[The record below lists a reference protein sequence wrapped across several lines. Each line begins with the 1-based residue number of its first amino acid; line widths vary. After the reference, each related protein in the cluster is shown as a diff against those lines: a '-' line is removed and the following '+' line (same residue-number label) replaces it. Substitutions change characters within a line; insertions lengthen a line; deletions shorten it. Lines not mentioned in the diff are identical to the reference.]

1 MPPQK
6 KFLADWSRLKQEVLI
21 QQLNIP
27 HWPIL
32 YLAKLQDTWCSIE
45 NNVRK

>member
-1 MPPQK
+1 MDTK
-6 KFLADWSRLKQEVLI
+6 AALTGVLI

-32 YLAKLQDTWCSIE
+32 YLAKLKDTWCSIE